1 MESAIRNFV
10 LYSIRY
16 QILLAQH
23 VAKICKSK
31 VYIFDPNGFF
41 KHPEDTKVEV
51 VGDLQ
56 VRTVLKE
63 GLRAILS
70 VAVNESFGSD
80 EALFLE
86 FVDEGVTKKDNIGLY
101 VIEPKKVEEVDV
113 EQEDSEVE
121 VGEDLEKKIEDSL
134 EQDLNDISEAIEK
147 LEVILN

>member
-23 VAKICKSK
+23 VAAICKSK

-41 KHPEDTKVEV
+41 KQPEDTKVEV

-63 GLRAILS
+63 GRRAVLS
-70 VAVNESFGSD
+70 IAVNESFSSD

-86 FVDEGVTKKDNIGLY
+86 FVDGMTQKDDIGLY
-101 VIEPKKVEEVDV
+101 VIEPKKIEV
-113 EQEDSEVE
+113 
-121 VGEDLEKKIEDSL
+121 VGEVVGSEQGGE
-134 EQDLNDISEAIEK
+134 EQDLKDISEVVVEQDLKDISEALEK